1 MPDRSPFEVI
11 KPEVRAISTYA
22 LTHFE
27 ADVKLDQNENPYEIP
42 ADLKRRIVARV
53 LERDWGRYPEFVP
66 EQLIQTLARFSG
78 WSEDGILVGNG
89 SNELISAAV
98 AVTLGPGK
106 TVAIPQPTF
115 ALYELMAKAAGATI
129 QPVPLNEADLSFDV
143 ETLLEAARTSDVVI
157 VCSPN
162 SPTGSVLARSD
173 ARRLVSEARG
183 LVIIDEAYHEFSGG
197 TLFPLLEEFDNLL
210 LLRTLSKAW
219 SLAGIR
225 FGYMMASAAI
235 AAEIRKVKL
244 PYSVNIFTLAAAE
257 LIVEELAVEGSV
269 NKLIAARELLAA
281 ELASRE
287 GVEEFPSQANFILFR
302 TRFVARRLFDALY
315 QAGVLVRDVSGY
327 PMLERCLRV
336 SVGTPEDNT
345 RFLEALDRALETL
358 E

>member
-11 KPEVRAISTYA
+11 KPEVRAVSAYTLA
-22 LTHFE
+22 HFE

-42 ADLKRRIVARV
+42 EDLKRRIVDRV

-66 EQLIQTLARFSG
+66 EQLVQALARFSG
-78 WSEDGILVGNG
+78 WSEAGILVGNG

-98 AVTLGPGK
+98 SATLGPGK

-115 ALYELMAKAAGATI
+115 ALYELMAKTAGATV
-129 QPVPLNEADLSFDV
+129 QPVPLKQADLSFDV

-162 SPTGSVLARSD
+162 SPTGSLLAQPD
-173 ARRLVSEARG
+173 ARRLLSEARG
-183 LVIIDEAYHEFSGG
+183 LVIIDEAYHEFSGQ
-197 TLFPLLEEFDNLL
+197 TLFPLLEEFDNFL

-225 FGYMMASAAI
+225 FGYMMTSAAI
-235 AAEIRKVKL
+235 ATEIQKIKL
-244 PYSVNIFTLAAAE
+244 PYNVNIFTLAAAE
-257 LIVEELAVEGSV
+257 LIVEELEVEGHV
-269 NKLIAARELLAA
+269 RKLIAARDLLAK

-287 GVEEFPSQANFILFR
+287 AVEAFPSQANFILFR

-315 QAGVLVRDVSGY
+315 AAGVLVRDVSGY
-327 PMLERCLRV
+327 PMLEGCLRV
-336 SVGTPEDNT
+336 TVGTAEENT
-345 RFLEALDRALETL
+345 RFLETLDRALETL